1 MVKQNIIS
9 KFSKKLM
16 KLLFNK
22 RLTLAATIVL
32 SLTIVAG
39 CSSVNKSSDDKTNNI
54 QSNDKVSDSSNAQS
68 ESGDNSDTNKN
79 NETKKSEDNSEKAI
93 LNDIKTKAQE
103 GKIINSDYQAG
114 TSNIQEVEEKL
125 GKEDK
130 SEWVADAK
138 GNYSTYSK
146 NNVVFGSNKG
156 GRIFEIRSFDQRLNQ
171 ISLSMVED
179 FFGTPPHDVTS
190 SGEKIIGYVSGEDF
204 KILFVFKAPSNSD
217 NDPKLDH
224 YSVLYPKGTVNS
236 MASDNGREW

>member
-1 MVKQNIIS
+1 MNQNIIF

-16 KLLFNK
+16 KLVFNK
-22 RLTLAATIVL
+22 KLTLVAVIVL

-39 CSSVNKSSDDKTNNI
+39 CSNVNKSSNDKTNNI
-54 QSNDKVSDSSNAQS
+54 QGNDKVLDSSNAQS
-68 ESGDNSDTNKN
+68 ESEDNSDTTKD
-79 NETKKSEDNSEKAI
+79 NETKKSEDNSENAI
-93 LNDIKTKAQE
+93 LNDIKTRAQD

-190 SGEKIIGYVSGEDF
+190 DGEKIIGYVSGEDF
-204 KILFVFKAPSNSD
+204 KILFVFKAPSDNNS
-217 NDPKLDH
+217 DPKLDH

-236 MASDNGREW
+236 MASDKGREW

>member
-1 MVKQNIIS
+1 MNQNIIL
-9 KFSKKLM
+9 KFSKKIMNLV
-16 KLLFNK
+16 FNK
-22 RLTLAATIVL
+22 KLTIVAVIVL
-32 SLTIVAG
+32 SLTILPG
-39 CSSVNKSSDDKTNNI
+39 CSNVKTNNI
-54 QSNDKVSDSSNAQS
+54 QGNDKISDSSNAQS
-68 ESGDNSDTNKN
+68 ESEDNSDTTKN
-79 NETKKSEDNSEKAI
+79 NETKKSEDNSENAI
-93 LNDIKTKAQE
+93 LNDIKTRAQE

-190 SGEKIIGYVSGEDF
+190 DGEKIIGYVSGEDF
-204 KILFVFKAPSNSD
+204 KILFVFKAPSDSNSD
-217 NDPKLDH
+217 PSLDH

-236 MASDNGREW
+236 MASDKGREW